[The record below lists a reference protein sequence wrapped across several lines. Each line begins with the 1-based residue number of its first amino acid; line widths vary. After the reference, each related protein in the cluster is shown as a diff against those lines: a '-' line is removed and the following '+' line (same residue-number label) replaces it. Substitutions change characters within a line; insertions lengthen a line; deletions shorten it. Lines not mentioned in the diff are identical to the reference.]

1 MRMIELD
8 TIDRSIL
15 HHLQMDGRLSNADL
29 AEKVNL
35 SPSATLRRV
44 RMLEENGVI
53 EGYAMLVN
61 QKTIG
66 KPTNIFVE
74 VSLDSQSELN
84 LNAFE
89 SAVAAC
95 PEVMECYLMSG
106 DSDYLLRV
114 VVSDTADYERVHK
127 EYLSRLPNVSRIR
140 SNFALRTVSKKTAF
154 ALG

>member
-1 MRMIELD
+1 MIELD
-8 TIDRSIL
+8 TIDRAIL
-15 HHLQMDGRLSNADL
+15 SNLQQDGRLTNADL
-29 AEKVNL
+29 AERINL

-44 RMLEENGVI
+44 RMLEEAGVI

-61 QKTIG
+61 QKAIG

-74 VSLDSQSELN
+74 VALNSQSEAN

-89 SAVAAC
+89 HAVAAC

-106 DSDYLLRV
+106 DSDYVLRV
-114 VVSDTADYERVHK
+114 VVADTADYERVHK

-140 SNFALRTVSKKTAF
+140 SNFALRTVCKKTAF
-154 ALG
+154 TLA

>member
-1 MRMIELD
+1 MIELD
-8 TIDRSIL
+8 TIDRAIL
-15 HHLQMDGRLSNADL
+15 MQLQQDGRLTNAEL
-29 AEKVNL
+29 AERVNL

-61 QKTIG
+61 QRTIG

-74 VSLDSQSELN
+74 VSLDSQSETN

-89 SAVAAC
+89 HAVEAC
-95 PEVMECYLMSG
+95 PEIMECYLMSG

-114 VVSDTADYERVHK
+114 VVSDTEDYERVHK

>member
-1 MRMIELD
+1 MNELD
-8 TIDRSIL
+8 AIDRTIL
-15 HHLQMDGRLSNADL
+15 THLQQDGRLSNTDL
-29 AEKVNL
+29 ADRVNL

-44 RMLEENGVI
+44 RILEESGVI

-74 VSLDSQSELN
+74 VALNSQSEVN

-89 SAVAAC
+89 NAVAAC

-106 DSDYLLRV
+106 DSDYMLRV
-114 VVSDTADYERVHK
+114 VVADTSDYERVHK

-140 SNFALRTVSKKTAF
+140 SNFALRTVCKKTAY
-154 ALG
+154 ALP

>member
-1 MRMIELD
+1 MIELD
-8 TIDRSIL
+8 TIDRAIL
-15 HHLQMDGRLSNADL
+15 TYLQQDGRLSNADL
-29 AEKVNL
+29 AERVNL

-44 RMLEENGVI
+44 RILEESGVI

-74 VSLDSQSELN
+74 VALNSQSETN

-89 SAVAAC
+89 NAVAAC
-95 PEVMECYLMSG
+95 PEIMECYLMSG
-106 DSDYLLRV
+106 DSDYMLRV

-140 SNFALRTVSKKTAF
+140 SNFALRTVCKKTAF
-154 ALG
+154 ALS

>member
-1 MRMIELD
+1 MIDLD
-8 TIDRSIL
+8 AIDRAIL
-15 HHLQMDGRLSNADL
+15 QNLQQDGRLTNADL
-29 AEKVNL
+29 AERVSL

-44 RMLEENGVI
+44 RMLEEAGVI

-61 QKTIG
+61 QKAIG

-74 VSLDSQSELN
+74 VSLNSQSEAN

-89 SAVAAC
+89 RAVAAC

-106 DSDYLLRV
+106 DSDYVLRV

-140 SNFALRTVSKKTAF
+140 SNFALRTVCKKTAF
-154 ALG
+154 SLS

>member
-1 MRMIELD
+1 MIDLD
-8 TIDRSIL
+8 AIDRAIL
-15 HHLQMDGRLSNADL
+15 QNLQRDGRLSNADL
-29 AEKVNL
+29 AESINL

-44 RMLEENGVI
+44 RMLEEAGVI

-61 QKTIG
+61 QKAIG

-74 VSLDSQSELN
+74 VSLESQSEAN

-89 SAVAAC
+89 KAVDHC

-106 DSDYLLRV
+106 DSDYVLRV

-140 SNFALRTVSKKTAF
+140 SNFALRTVCKKTAF
-154 ALG
+154 ALS

>member
-1 MRMIELD
+1 MIELD
-8 TIDRSIL
+8 AIDRAIL
-15 HHLQMDGRLSNADL
+15 DHLQRDGRLSNADL
-29 AEKVNL
+29 AERINL

-44 RMLEENGVI
+44 RMMEENGVI

-74 VSLDSQSELN
+74 VSLNSQSETN

-89 SAVAAC
+89 QAVEAC
-95 PEVMECYLMSG
+95 PEIMECYLMSG

-154 ALG
+154 ALN

>member
-1 MRMIELD
+1 MFELD
-8 TIDRSIL
+8 AKDRTIL
-15 HHLQMDGRLSNADL
+15 AHLQQDGRLSNADL
-29 AEKVNL
+29 ADRVNL

-44 RMLEENGVI
+44 RMLEESGVI

-74 VSLDSQSELN
+74 VALNSQSEGN

-89 SAVAAC
+89 NAVAAC

-106 DSDYLLRV
+106 DSDYMLRV
-114 VVSDTADYERVHK
+114 VVADTSDYERVHK

-140 SNFALRTVSKKTAF
+140 SNFALRTVCKKTAY
-154 ALG
+154 ALP

>member
-1 MRMIELD
+1 MIELD
-8 TIDRSIL
+8 TIDRAIL
-15 HHLQMDGRLSNADL
+15 SNLQQNGRLTNADL
-29 AEKVNL
+29 AERINL

-44 RMLEENGVI
+44 RMLEEAGVI

-61 QKTIG
+61 QKAIG

-74 VSLDSQSELN
+74 VALNSQSEVN

-89 SAVAAC
+89 RAVEAC

-106 DSDYLLRV
+106 DSDYVLRV
-114 VVSDTADYERVHK
+114 VVADTADYERVHK

-140 SNFALRTVSKKTAF
+140 SNFALRTVCKKTAF
-154 ALG
+154 SLS

>member
-1 MRMIELD
+1 M
-8 TIDRSIL
+8 
-15 HHLQMDGRLSNADL
+15 SNADL
-29 AEKVNL
+29 ADRVNL

-44 RMLEENGVI
+44 RMLEESGVI

-74 VSLDSQSELN
+74 VALNSQSEGN

-89 SAVAAC
+89 NAVAAC

-106 DSDYLLRV
+106 DSDYMLRV
-114 VVSDTADYERVHK
+114 VVADTSDYERVHK

-140 SNFALRTVSKKTAF
+140 SNFALRTVCKKTAY
-154 ALG
+154 ALP

>member
-1 MRMIELD
+1 MM
-8 TIDRSIL
+8 
-15 HHLQMDGRLSNADL
+15 
-29 AEKVNL
+29 
-35 SPSATLRRV
+35 
-44 RMLEENGVI
+44 EENGVI

-74 VSLDSQSELN
+74 VSLNSQSETN

-89 SAVAAC
+89 QAVEAC
-95 PEVMECYLMSG
+95 PEIMECYLMSG

-154 ALG
+154 ALN